1 MSILRGRCSDGTNR
15 QQLKNFGE
23 LKSCGEK
30 AFLVFLQNQN
40 RTVAILSEHTAKCLC
55 KCVTSAAPYSFCKGS
70 VGSLGL
76 GLALDKY
83 SKKFIFCELLYT
95 ARENCAFSWR
105 ILLSLTDVK
114 MIEIINTTFCSIV
127 VKNNFRFFSSPS
139 TFLSWCIDDSTITA
153 LPGFGT

>member
-1 MSILRGRCSDGTNR
+1 MSVLRGRCSNGTNR
-15 QQLKNFGE
+15 QQLKNLGE

-76 GLALDKY
+76 GLGLALDKY
-83 SKKFIFCELLYT
+83 SKNSFSANCCTQLGKT
-95 ARENCAFSWR
+95 A
-105 ILLSLTDVK
+105 
-114 MIEIINTTFCSIV
+114 
-127 VKNNFRFFSSPS
+127 PS
-139 TFLSWCIDDSTITA
+139 AGESCCH
-153 LPGFGT
+153 